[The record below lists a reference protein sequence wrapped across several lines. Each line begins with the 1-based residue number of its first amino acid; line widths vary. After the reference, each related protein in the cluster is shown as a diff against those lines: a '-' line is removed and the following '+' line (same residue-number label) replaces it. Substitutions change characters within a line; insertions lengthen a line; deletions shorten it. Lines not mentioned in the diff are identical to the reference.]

1 DRLAGRSL
9 EHEQKAVLR
18 RLRDD
23 VDASAV
29 SFDRQKLWGLRQVV
43 VPEIVM
49 HQLLVPEPLAG
60 AGVQRDERIAEQV
73 VARTIAAEEVV
84 ARAAERDEDD
94 AVLLVDGHLAPVV
107 HAAGRAVSVFGP

>member
-1 DRLAGRSL
+1 
-9 EHEQKAVLR
+9 
-18 RLRDD
+18 
-23 VDASAV
+23 
-29 SFDRQKLWGLRQVV
+29 
-43 VPEIVM
+43 M

-84 ARAAERDEDD
+84 ARAAKRDEDD

-107 HAAGRAVSVFGP
+107 HAAGRAVSVFGPGAVTELAGVRDAVEHPAKLARHDVVPLNGAW